1 MDLASAYPNSAISTG
16 AMLAIALVAA
26 GSLAL
31 WLVLVFRADRARPGQ
46 SARRAQQPPAA
57 LAGPDLTGPV
67 ETAEDEQD
75 EAGHGDAARQRQA
88 AA

>member
-31 WLVLVFRADRARPGQ
+31 WLVLVFLADRRTNEL
-46 SARRAQQPPAA
+46 SARAHHPAAVTGPA
-57 LAGPDLTGPV
+57 LAGPAK
-67 ETAEDEQD
+67 TAEDEQD
-75 EAGHGDAARQRQA
+75 AAGHDDAVPQRRMA
-88 AA
+88 A

>member
-16 AMLAIALVAA
+16 AMLVIALVMT

-31 WLVLVFRADRARPGQ
+31 WLGLVFLADRNRRDQ
-46 SARRAQQPPAA
+46 SARRPATVTEPG
-57 LAGPDLTGPV
+57 LAAPIK
-67 ETAEDEQD
+67 TAEDEQD
-75 EAGHGDAARQRQA
+75 EAGHGDGARQRQA

>member
-16 AMLAIALVAA
+16 AMLVIALVMV

-31 WLVLVFRADRARPGQ
+31 WLGLVFLADRSRRDR
-46 SARRAQQPPAA
+46 SARRPVAVTEPALTEPAQ
-57 LAGPDLTGPV
+57 
-67 ETAEDEQD
+67 TAEDEQD
-75 EAGHGDAARQRQA
+75 EAGHGDVARQRQA

>member
-1 MDLASAYPNSAISTG
+1 MDLATAYPNSAISAG
-16 AMLAIALVAA
+16 AMLVIALVMT

-31 WLVLVFRADRARPGQ
+31 WLALVFLADRK
-46 SARRAQQPPAA
+46 SARLSAPRAWHPAA
-57 LAGPDLTGPV
+57 VAGPGLAGPD

-75 EAGHGDAARQRQA
+75 EAGPGDTGARRQA